1 MTATQINRVKS
12 DNSISDGHPATNEIA
27 GTTPRQ
33 DPRTNPVGQYTKH
46 HQHNDETTGPLVES
60 SGLLQEC
67 ENCLEW
73 LYLCLSNSDQWHQAG
88 YPTVGLL
95 SGHRETPARRA
106 A

>member
-33 DPRTNPVGQYTKH
+33 DPQPNRIGQHTK
-46 HQHNDETTGPLVES
+46 QHNGATTRPPVES

-67 ENCLEW
+67 SNCLEW